1 MMCSDIT
8 ETTRLTERFEEA
20 LVFSTQLHASQKRK
34 ATNIP
39 YIAHLLGVTSL
50 VLEDGGDEDEAIA
63 ALFHD
68 AVEDQGG
75 EKTLDEIRR
84 RFGERVAMIVQGCT
98 DSYTLPKPPWR
109 KRKDNY
115 IDHLRRAIPEVRR
128 VSLADKLY
136 NARAILKT
144 YRQIGEITW
153 EPFNGG
159 RVGTLWYYRTLVS
172 IFKQTGD
179 DYMTAE
185 LERVV
190 SELERLVNM
199 VGSAAPSNG

>member
-63 ALFHD
+63 AVLHD

-75 EKTLDEIRR
+75 EKILDEIRR

-98 DSYTLPKPPWR
+98 DSYTFPKPPWR
-109 KRKDNY
+109 ERKDNY
-115 IDHLRRAIPEVRR
+115 IDHLRRAIPEIRR

-153 EPFNGG
+153 ERFTGG

-199 VGSAAPSNG
+199 VGSATPSNG